1 MQNSNKKKLFL
12 GLIYITILISFLIWF
27 FSLFSLE
34 EITSYNFIKNNSK
47 ALEVLKNESPFFIFF
62 LLLFV
67 CAIWIL
73 LAGFLS
79 PIALMSGFVLG
90 KYLGTIVVV
99 IGSSIGATFLYIL
112 GKYLFYGIIKNK
124 FSQKY
129 EKLEEKFKKNEFSY
143 FIIYRFIGG
152 IPFAIANILP
162 VLFNVKKTNYF
173 FGTLLGITP
182 QLFIISSLGSGLDQI
197 IKNNS
202 SPPSIIEIIASPD
215 IYIPIIAFVFLVII
229 ISFLKK
235 KLIN

>member
-1 MQNSNKKKLFL
+1 MQNSNKKKLFF
-12 GLIYITILISFLIWF
+12 GLIYIIILISFLIWF

-34 EITSYNFIKNNSK
+34 DISSYDFIKDNSK
-47 ALEVLKNESPFFIFF
+47 SLEALKNENLFFIFF
-62 LLLFV
+62 VLLFS
-67 CAIWIL
+67 CAIWVL

-90 KYLGTIVVV
+90 KYLGTICVV

-112 GKYLFYGIIKNK
+112 GKYFFYDIIKNK

-129 EKLEEKFKKNEFSY
+129 EKLEEKFKKNEFLY

-173 FGTLLGITP
+173 FGTLLGIMP
-182 QLFIISSLGSGLDQI
+182 QLFIFSSLGSRLDEI
-197 IKNNS
+197 IKNNA
-202 SPPSIIEIIASPD
+202 SPPSIVEIITSPS
-215 IYIPIIAFVFLVII
+215 IHIPIIAFIFLVVI

-235 KLIN
+235 KIN